1 MLKKRIRPYLLIL
14 ILTALAV
21 SPAFALGEGNRNLLL
36 IGVMGLSP
44 IIILYFG
51 RFDRINPW
59 LAFFMVSIIIFPLI
73 YQPQSMRWSTVL
85 YAIMFCLTFIAY
97 KELLY
102 HSKFTV
108 IHYYK
113 LLKYLIYAYF
123 IVLLIQQF
131 CVLTGLPIFNLSNY
145 NPITP
150 WKLNSLSAEPSH
162 TARVVALL
170 LYSYITIKELLL
182 DRSYNFRLDF
192 KKDKWVWI
200 AFFWTMVT
208 MGSGTAFLFIGVV
221 LLKLIRFKN
230 FIPFL
235 IIGCVMFVIVDFVGS
250 NSINRT
256 YNVVLA
262 TASLDESIIIE
273 ADHSAS
279 FRIVPMIVLAKML
292 DVTTLN
298 GWFGY
303 GIDYVSTFMS
313 NFIKGGGDKVSGGG
327 LFALAI
333 EYGLVSFF
341 LFIIFSIK
349 ACYDKNDRLLSVIFW
364 FLLVFMMG
372 VNIQITWLCIILLIS
387 NKMFKQLLKKK
398 PLKKKIP

>member
-208 MGSGTAFLFIGVV
+208 MGSGTAFLFIVVV
-221 LLKLIRFKN
+221 LLKFIRFKN
-230 FIPFL
+230 LIPIFIL
-235 IIGCVMFVIVDFVGS
+235 AGGIIIALNFIEFPAAE
-250 NSINRT
+250 RT
-256 YNVVLA
+256 YKTVMA
-262 TASLDESIIIE
+262 TLTLNEATIIE

-279 FRIVPMIVLAKML
+279 IRILPVIILSQMV
-292 DVTTLN
+292 TLN
-298 GWFGY
+298 SFDGWFGH
-303 GIDYVSTFMS
+303 GVDYVSTFLS
-313 NFIKGGGDKVSGGG
+313 DYIPGVPEGISGGG
-327 LFALAI
+327 FLQI
-333 EYGLVSFF
+333 WMEYGFISMLLFFIFSFF
-341 LFIIFSIK
+341 NSYKKGGFFSIF
-349 ACYDKNDRLLSVIFW
+349 FW
-364 FLLVFMMG
+364 FMLVFLYG
-372 VNIQITWLCIILLIS
+372 VNNQIVWLCLILLYT
-387 NKMFKQLLKKK
+387 NKYFYNRTSIKNKS
-398 PLKKKIP
+398 